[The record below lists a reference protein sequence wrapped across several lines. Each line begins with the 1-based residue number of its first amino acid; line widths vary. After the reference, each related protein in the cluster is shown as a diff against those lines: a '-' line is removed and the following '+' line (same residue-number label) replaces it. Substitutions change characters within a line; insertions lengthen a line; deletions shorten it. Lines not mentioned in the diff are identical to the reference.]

1 MSEQRTE
8 RPIIPKQPE
17 CNIGTSGHV
26 DSGKCLA
33 LDEYVIF
40 GGKLTT
46 GREIAVTLESRAKI
60 MGTVEGGTFYEL
72 DNSDVVSLGLDFRP
86 THARAVLYLQR
97 YDGEIFKI
105 ETKSGRRLSVTPEH
119 PILTNRNG
127 VIIWVKARDLEKRD
141 CVAFLTTPLNFD
153 PPVFPDPLPELS
165 AKYRILTYSEYN
177 LLERITDGFT
187 NYVMLE
193 PRRLELIRILSR
205 VSFTRLSKE
214 ARIDSDTLKKIL
226 LGARAPSGR
235 QIAKIRTALS
245 QFPLTHLRENE
256 ILLESTGNGYAS
268 TKIKQPPLGPELMK
282 WFAFVW
288 SEGTS
293 TRSRIAISQSVQKK
307 MLAEFLDITK
317 RNFGVAFR
325 RVSKIDYQVNS
336 TALVDFLTSKF
347 SFHAGAKAE
356 SPIAPWVL
364 GAPSDSRSAFVRW
377 FFTLDGGFET
387 HGRIAITQ
395 ANERNIA
402 ILGYLL
408 QTFGIL
414 ARFHEKI
421 VKKKVY
427 HTLTV
432 SGRDNLRRFA
442 EKIGFEDPRIQRRLT
457 EYLSAI
463 RVKSKESDLS
473 IAVDPAQLENLLRRS
488 GVLREGFLRRSFSRA
503 KTAAWYKAYEGCR
516 RTGRISRAKLLDIIR
531 GVDEGLRRLEDSVAT
546 LDRSPRRLLSEMNLL
561 SISQQRM
568 AADFGVG
575 RKRMMNRLRKKER
588 NLTLSM
594 RTKLRQLAIQRVRE
608 GSVLLE
614 QFKLL
619 ASVPFEFDRLSD
631 ITVSNYKGQI
641 FDLSVPQFHNFVAGN
656 GAMVAHNT
664 SIVQAIT
671 GVWASAHSEELRR
684 GITIKVGY
692 ADAAFYKCHYTPAP
706 ASYSTSPKCPVC
718 GKPTE
723 LLRAVSFVDAP
734 GHESLMTNM
743 LAGAFLMDGAL
754 LVIASNEPVPR
765 PQTREHLQA
774 LQMLGMK
781 KIVVVQNKIDLVTD
795 EEAKKNYEAI
805 QSFVAKTVAGDAPI
819 VPISAQQKINIDA
832 LIEAIEDVIPTPRR
846 DPNAS
851 ALMYVVRS
859 FDVNKPGADI
869 SELTGGVLGGS
880 LVRGELKV
888 GDEVEILPGI
898 ADERG
903 KYNSVT
909 TKVTSLGTGA
919 GITKRV
925 GPGGLVAVGTELD
938 PAGTKGDQMVG
949 SVIGKPGGLP
959 PVWEHITLDLVLFE
973 SAVGSA
979 ELVKVEKVRG
989 GEALRLNLGT
999 ASTLATVTS
1008 ARESVAE
1015 VDLKKPVSVEEGAR
1029 ASISRRIADRWRLI
1043 GSGVLK

>member
-8 RPIIPKQPE
+8 RPVIPKQPE

-26 DSGKCLA
+26 DSGKCLV

-46 GREIAVTLESRAKI
+46 GREIAATLESRAKI
-60 MGTVEGGTFYEL
+60 LGTAEGGTFYEL
-72 DNSDVVSLGLDFRP
+72 ENGDVVSLGADFRP
-86 THARAVLYLQR
+86 LDVHALLYLQP
-97 YDGEIFKI
+97 YDGEIFTVL
-105 ETKSGRRLSVTPEH
+105 TKSGRRLSATPEH
-119 PILTNRNG
+119 PLLTNRNG
-127 VIIWVKARDLEKRD
+127 VIRWVKARDLVETD
-141 CVAFLTTPLNFD
+141 CVAFLTAPLNFD
-153 PPVFPDPLPELS
+153 PPDFLDPLPEL
-165 AKYRILTYSEYN
+165 AKKYRILTYSEYAV
-177 LLERITDGFT
+177 LERITAGFT
-187 NYVMLE
+187 DCVTLD
-193 PRRLELIRILSR
+193 PRQLGLIRILSG
-205 VSFTRLSKE
+205 VSFARLSKM
-214 ARIDSDTLKKIL
+214 ARIDSGTLKKIL
-226 LGARAPSGR
+226 LGTREPSAG
-235 QIAKIRTALS
+235 QLAKIRTALS
-245 QFPLTHLRENE
+245 QLPVRYLRQNE
-256 ILLESTGNGYAS
+256 IILESTRNGHAS
-268 TKIKQPPLGPELMK
+268 TKMRDPPLGPELMK

-307 MLAEFLDITK
+307 MLAEFLEITK
-317 RNFGVAFR
+317 RNFGLAFR

-336 TALVDFLTSKF
+336 TALVDFLSAKF
-347 SFHAGAKAE
+347 SFHAGAKVE
-356 SPIAPWVL
+356 SPIASWVL

-408 QTFGIL
+408 QTFGIS
-414 ARFHEKI
+414 ARFHEKR

-427 HTLTV
+427 HILSV

-442 EKIGFEDPRIQRRLT
+442 EHIGFEDPRIQRRLT
-457 EYLSAI
+457 GYLSAI
-463 RVKSKESDLS
+463 KVRSKESDLS
-473 IAVDPAQLENLLRRS
+473 ITVDPTQLENLLRS
-488 GVLREGFLRRSFSRA
+488 SSLLREGFPGESLSKA

-516 RTGRISRAKLLDIIR
+516 RTGRISRAKLLDIVR
-531 GVDEGLRRLEDSVAT
+531 GVDEGLRRLADSVAT
-546 LDRSPRRLLSEMNLL
+546 LDQSPRRLLSQMNLL
-561 SISQQRM
+561 SISQERM
-568 AADFGVG
+568 AADLGVS
-575 RKRMMNRLRKKER
+575 RKRLMNRLRKQER
-588 NLTLSM
+588 NLSLSM
-594 RTKLRQLAIQRVRE
+594 RTKLRQLTIQRVRE
-608 GSVLLE
+608 TTNLLE

-656 GAMVAHNT
+656 GAMIAHNT

-692 ADAAFYKCHYTPAP
+692 ADAAFYKCHFTPAP

-718 GKPTE
+718 EKPTE

-795 EEAKKNYEAI
+795 DEAKKNYEAI
-805 QSFVAKTVAGDAPI
+805 QGFVAKTVAGDAPI

-832 LIEAIEDVIPTPRR
+832 LIEAIEEVIPTPRR

-919 GITKRV
+919 GITKKV

-959 PVWEHITLDLVLFE
+959 PVWEHITLDLQLFE

-979 ELVKVEKVRG
+979 ELVKVERVRG

-1015 VDLKKPVSVEEGAR
+1015 VDLKKPVSVEDGAR